1 MDNVRLLS
9 MHYFVPWPMLIGI
22 AIAALVLTIGISSN
36 SLITTNTIG
45 QNLTQGNQTGNQTAN
60 QTSPA
65 PAQIPGSASE
75 RSSSSSGPQ
84 Y

>member
-1 MDNVRLLS
+1 
-9 MHYFVPWPMLIGI
+9 MLNKIQLGI
-22 AIAALVLTIGISSN
+22 AITFLVLTIGIASGG
-36 SLITTNTIG
+36 LMTTNIFG

-65 PAQIPGSASE
+65 PAQIPGSASQG
-75 RSSSSSGPQ
+75 SSGSSGPQ

>member
-1 MDNVRLLS
+1 MKNVSLWS
-9 MHYFVPWPMLIGI
+9 IQYFVPWAMLIGI
-22 AIAALVLTIGISSN
+22 AIAALVLTIGIASS
-36 SLITTNTIG
+36 SLFTTNTFG
-45 QNLTQGNQTGNQTAN
+45 QDLTHGNQTGNQTAN

-75 RSSSSSGPQ
+75 GSSGSSGPQ

>member
-1 MDNVRLLS
+1 MRLWS
-9 MHYFVPWPMLIGI
+9 IHYFVPWAMLIGI
-22 AIAALVLTIGISSN
+22 AIEALVLTIGITSS
-36 SLITTNTIG
+36 SLITTNTFG
-45 QNLTQGNQTGNQTAN
+45 QDLTQGNQTGNQTAN

-75 RSSSSSGPQ
+75 GSSGSSGPQ